1 MQFHQ
6 HPTLVTILLSLS
18 LLHLRITDALY
29 FRLNPLIA
37 SLTTIPTSDPP
48 TYGDATRPSPASP
61 SERYYD
67 VTFTVSNPDAVWE
80 QGGRGEV
87 YCDVYWQ
94 APSPPPSCWQPCSS
108 SPPSSSS
115 SSDPNSLTG
124 AYFARISPGGFVSVG
139 DFALDIWQGYIYE
152 IGNHNNATVVLK
164 EDDGG
169 WECARSVGTNGIVVD
184 RCEVGKDGPA
194 VEKVVETWHNGADPG
209 NVCGREEGLVG
220 RGKTCIYK
228 RREESGLKC

>member
-1 MQFHQ
+1 MNQPHNLLIIREKSSINQKLPKMQFHQ

-29 FRLNPLIA
+29 FRLTPLIA

-87 YCDVYWQ
+87 YCDVYWYV
-94 APSPPPSCWQPCSS
+94 ACFIEPSHLLPCEIVLHPGHVVTLLELTVLAFLLLTSGKPPPLHQAAGNPAPALL
-108 SPPSSSS
+108 PP
-115 SSDPNSLTG
+115 PHHQ
-124 AYFARISPGGFVSVG
+124 AIQIP
-139 DFALDIWQGYIYE
+139 
-152 IGNHNNATVVLK
+152 
-164 EDDGG
+164 
-169 WECARSVGTNGIVVD
+169 
-184 RCEVGKDGPA
+184 
-194 VEKVVETWHNGADPG
+194 
-209 NVCGREEGLVG
+209 
-220 RGKTCIYK
+220 
-228 RREESGLKC
+228 